1 VDPAAR
7 SGSQANNP
15 TDRGSAFLATVEDV
29 DARTEVKTAL
39 PAEVQAAWFQA
50 HRRSWIRTETEKIS
64 VTTLLRACS
73 QLRFSTQA
81 KKLLPLTL
89 LLSAASFVTAR
100 AEAQDLDSG
109 KTNLRLRWVKSSETR
124 LGPAVIGV
132 YDPSPESNYAISADW
147 GRRFSDTLFSLPIEM
162 TANLGLQ
169 YFAERGY
176 QPDAW
181 GATAYIKAHYT
192 WRLPYTELH
201 IRFGL
206 GEGLSY
212 VTRIPMSEQR
222 DFAKK
227 GVESANLM
235 NYMEWTIDV
244 PLRQFEVFAPMFNG
258 HIKEAYIGY
267 TVWHRSSVFGLFAD
281 TKGGVNFMGFGF
293 ELRY

>member
-1 VDPAAR
+1 MSRA
-7 SGSQANNP
+7 
-15 TDRGSAFLATVEDV
+15 LA
-29 DARTEVKTAL
+29 
-39 PAEVQAAWFQA
+39 
-50 HRRSWIRTETEKIS
+50 
-64 VTTLLRACS
+64 C
-73 QLRFSTQA
+73 A

-89 LLSAASFVTAR
+89 LLSAAGFATAR
-100 AEAQDLDSG
+100 AEAQDLDPA
-109 KTNLRLRWVKSSETR
+109 KTNVRLRWVKSSETR
-124 LGPAVIGV
+124 LGTAIIGD

-147 GRRFSDTLFSLPIEM
+147 GQRFSDTLFTLPIEM

-176 QPDAW
+176 QSDAW

-192 WRLPYTELH
+192 WRLPFTELH

-212 VTRIPMSEQR
+212 VTQIPMSEQR

-235 NYMEWTIDV
+235 NYVEWTIDV
-244 PLRQFEVFAPMFNG
+244 PLRQVEIFAPMFNG

-267 TVWHRSSVFGLFAD
+267 IVWHRSSVFGLFAD
-281 TKGGVNFMGFGF
+281 KKGGVNFMGFGF
-293 ELRY
+293 EARY